1 MTSSLPLFFSRAT
14 ILRASS
20 NGHAC
25 DCSASARRSE
35 GFSIVAVVM
44 VRSIDRYRSGLEHSF
59 GTMLVSKRTD
69 REIAQPEI
77 GEAAL
82 LPQLEQRPVQGEPQQ
97 IVAALDRDADAFAK
111 KTAFQKRPAAK
122 GAAAAGVRAIEP
134 ERERDAVV
142 EQQIDLLAPQG
153 VARRLGVGIRPN
165 LG

>member
-25 DCSASARRSE
+25 DCSASVRRSE
-35 GFSIVAVVM
+35 EFSIVAVVM
-44 VRSIDRYRSGLEHSF
+44 IRSIDRYRPGLEQSF
-59 GTMLVSKRTD
+59 ETMLVSERTD

-82 LPQLEQRPVQGEPQQ
+82 FPQLEQRPVQGKPQQ
-97 IVAALDRDADAFAK
+97 IVAALDGDADAFAEK
-111 KTAFQKRPAAK
+111 AAFQKRPAAER
-122 GAAAAGVRAIEP
+122 AAAAGVRAVEP
-134 ERERDAVV
+134 EGERNAVA

-153 VARRLGVGIRPN
+153 VARRLGVG
-165 LG
+165 